1 MKKKVWI
8 WILIVVGI
16 VTVSTTIYFLVKG
29 NSSNEFGS
37 EFDETGVL
45 VQKVNEQELGESIL
59 VTGKVIPE
67 DEQKVFL
74 DAEHGDIHEYL
85 VAENQVIGAG
95 DALFKYDASK
105 VDSEL
110 NKAVR
115 ERDLIQKRLKI
126 EQNEIAALGK
136 RITEM
141 KKNVKEGGE
150 FTQED
155 VNMLEK
161 EKVQIEMEYES
172 TKSAVT
178 SAQEAINELTATKK
192 SMTVVSKIDGI
203 VVKVNK
209 NIEKTDTGSSE
220 PVIHIISNEPFKV
233 VGTMSEFDTVK
244 IQPEQAVIVRPKVYK
259 EREWNGVVESV
270 SHFPEGEDGGGDFG
284 GGGNV
289 TMYPFKVA
297 ITDDTSELR
306 QGFHVS
312 LEIKLDGAGK
322 VVAVPHMALT
332 MDEEGL
338 EVVYVL
344 VDGILEKRVVKI
356 GEMNDE
362 FVEVTEGVTVGEL
375 VVVGPNESM
384 HDGMEVVSYD
394 EIE

>member
-8 WILIVVGI
+8 WVLSVIGIIVIGAI
-16 VTVSTTIYFLVKG
+16 VFFLTIGKT
-29 NSSNEFGS
+29 SNEFGS
-37 EFDETGVL
+37 EFEEMGVL
-45 VQKVNEQELGESIL
+45 VQKVSEQELGESLL
-59 VTGKVIPE
+59 VTGKVVPE
-67 DEQKVFL
+67 DEQKIFL
-74 DAEHGDIHEYL
+74 EPEYGDIHEYL
-85 VAENQVIGAG
+85 VEENQIVSAG
-95 DALFKYDASK
+95 DPLFKYDTSK
-105 VDSEL
+105 VDAEL

-141 KKNVKEGGE
+141 QKKVKGSDE
-150 FTQED
+150 FTEED
-155 VNMLEK
+155 VNVLSK
-161 EKVQIEMEYES
+161 EKVQIEMELEG
-172 TKSAVT
+172 TKAEVT
-178 SAQEAINELTATKK
+178 SAQEAINELTVTKK

-209 NIEKTDTGSSE
+209 NIEKTETGSSE
-220 PVIHIISNEPFKV
+220 PVLHIISNEPFKV
-233 VGTMSEFDTVK
+233 IGTMSEFDTVK

-259 EREWNGVVESV
+259 DQEWNGVVESV
-270 SHFPEGEDGGGDFG
+270 SQFPDGEDGGDDFG
-284 GGGNV
+284 GGGSV

-312 LEIKLDGAGK
+312 LEIKLDGAGQ
-322 VVAVPHMALT
+322 VIAVPHMALT

-344 VDGILEKRVVKI
+344 IDGVLEKRVVQP

-362 FVEVTEGVTVGEL
+362 FVEIEGVAVDEL
-375 VVVGPNESM
+375 VVINPDESM